1 MSLPEGY
8 IPMIDG
14 EEDEPAQKNELVY
27 LLGLLY
33 LESSGQKGKDNC
45 WAFESHKA
53 CLQGKDFKFKD
64 IATELG

>member
-45 WAFESHKA
+45 WVFESHKA

-64 IATELG
+64 IGTELG